1 MKPQLYNLK
10 NDGSETKNLA
20 EQNPEVL
27 KKLMAKLESVKNY

>member
-10 NDGSETKNLA
+10 NDAGERNNLA